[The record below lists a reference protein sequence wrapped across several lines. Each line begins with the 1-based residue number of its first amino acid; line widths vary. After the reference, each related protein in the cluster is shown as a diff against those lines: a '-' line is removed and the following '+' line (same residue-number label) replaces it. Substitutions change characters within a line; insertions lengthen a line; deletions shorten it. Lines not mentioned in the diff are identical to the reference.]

1 MTFSHNSITMME
13 IFLTVILLSLAGIIG
28 WKLEKSHQ
36 TKLTEQVE
44 VQSQDSNET
53 EADAN

>member
-1 MTFSHNSITMME
+1 MME

-36 TKLTEQVE
+36 AKLIEQIE
-44 VQSQDSNET
+44 EQSQDSNET
-53 EADAN
+53 EEDAN